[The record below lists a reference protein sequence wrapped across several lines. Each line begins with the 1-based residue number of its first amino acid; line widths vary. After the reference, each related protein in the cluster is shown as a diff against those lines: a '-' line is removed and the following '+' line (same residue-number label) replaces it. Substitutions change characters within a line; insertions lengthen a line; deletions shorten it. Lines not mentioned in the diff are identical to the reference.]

1 VAFSQAIE
9 HGSHFDQLPSVAGV
23 NYESGWRFET
33 EYWDLQNRI
42 HRDDFR
48 QELILPNRPTYYPIT
63 MAGNVMQGYFF
74 PFDDAGLRIV
84 LNHLHVQDQEGIP
97 EWLRGLVQ

>member
-1 VAFSQAIE
+1 
-9 HGSHFDQLPSVAGV
+9 
-23 NYESGWRFET
+23 
-33 EYWDLQNRI
+33 
-42 HRDDFR
+42 
-48 QELILPNRPTYYPIT
+48 